1 MFVQKTRLFAR
12 KMETQHETHP
22 FRGQMLTWSE
32 IENIRWDLQ
41 ENGENFTEQ
50 DLEDLRQIDE
60 NSRQNI
66 TNNTRY

>member
-1 MFVQKTRLFAR
+1 
-12 KMETQHETHP
+12 MEIHHETHP

-32 IENIRWDLQ
+32 IENIRWNLQ